1 LYVFKYLIMEVLNY
15 TEFRQNLAKSLDRV
29 NDDAEIVIVS
39 RSKGKNV
46 VVMDLEQ
53 YNAMTETLHLV
64 KSEANRKRLQEAID
78 EMNNGKHLSHG
89 LIEI

>member
-1 LYVFKYLIMEVLNY
+1 MEVLNY

-46 VVMDLEQ
+46 VVMDLDE
-53 YNAMTETLHLV
+53 YNAMTETLHIV
-64 KSEANRKRLQEAID
+64 KSDANRKRLQDAVD
-78 EMNNGKHLSHG
+78 EMNDGVYHSHK
-89 LIEI
+89 LIEE

>member
-1 LYVFKYLIMEVLNY
+1 MEVLNY

-46 VVMDLEQ
+46 VVMDLDE
-53 YNAMTETLHLV
+53 YNAINETLHIV
-64 KSEANRKRLQEAID
+64 KSEVNRKRLQEAID
-78 EMNNGKHLSHG
+78 EMNSGVYHSHQ
-89 LIEI
+89 LIEG

>member
-1 LYVFKYLIMEVLNY
+1 MEVLNY

-46 VVMDLEQ
+46 VVMDLNE
-53 YNAMTETLHLV
+53 YNAMSETLHII

-78 EMNNGKHLSHG
+78 EMNSGVHYSHK
-89 LIEI
+89 LIED